1 MSLIAIVHSRADAPV
16 CVDLSQRRMARVPV
30 CDRLERM
37 ANPKQQIFGQVFS
50 YQLETDRSTT
60 LVKAA
65 VHPISWKA
73 AAT

>member
-1 MSLIAIVHSRADAPV
+1 
-16 CVDLSQRRMARVPV
+16 
-30 CDRLERM
+30 M